1 MLNSYITKIVRTIQT
16 EKGMKEVLGFSQM
29 EEIMKNKNMPKEDK
43 KRSIKNIKNKMKEQN
58 ITIKMDYNIE
68 KGKLMNKV
76 ASIYPKYK
84 TIVIIYFFVGLIFLG
99 INWYM
104 ITSFCAVYENTGIKL
119 IVNSIVSLIV
129 SFIIPCLLGFIPT
142 LFGFL
147 AKKLK
152 NEFIYKVYKI
162 INKVL

>member
-1 MLNSYITKIVRTIQT
+1 
-16 EKGMKEVLGFSQM
+16 
-29 EEIMKNKNMPKEDK
+29 MKNKNMPKEDK

-84 TIVIIYFFVGLIFLG
+84 TIVILYFFVGLIFLG

-104 ITSFCAVYENTGIKL
+104 ITSFFEP
-119 IVNSIVSLIV
+119 
-129 SFIIPCLLGFIPT
+129 F
-142 LFGFL
+142 LFFRI
-147 AKKLK
+147 
-152 NEFIYKVYKI
+152 F
-162 INKVL
+162 